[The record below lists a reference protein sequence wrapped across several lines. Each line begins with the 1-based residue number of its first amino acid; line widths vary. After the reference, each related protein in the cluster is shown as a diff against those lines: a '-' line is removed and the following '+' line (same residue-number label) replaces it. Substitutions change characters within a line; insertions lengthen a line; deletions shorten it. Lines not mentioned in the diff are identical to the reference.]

1 VNVMGIPVGVFK
13 GLPVRDWVKSALGG
27 NVPVVVTHA
36 KDVSFGMT
44 GHFLGDIVEL
54 PAPMDHWSGA
64 AAKRHALAATVLHK
78 GQSLVRDGHDQ
89 GQMLPHGP
97 IGIVT
102 VLGRTNRKNAFC
114 ATTVEFEKKPAAC
127 IHGYF
132 WRMMA
137 CGDPVSLPM
146 TTVLSNSTHTVF
158 VGLTDLDI
166 VKGVAGI
173 IASMAVDIASAPSS
187 LKDVVKGATIDSGVD
202 PEKMGKQA
210 LANLL
215 ASVVVS
221 EYSGWE
227 EPIGTKVELSN
238 PVAQNAFELTVHPKT
253 GVVEGK
259 YAENVAS
266 EKKNVTV
273 KYEPGK
279 GVDSTYE
286 ETPGHVTDAAKKL
299 GEWL

>member
-1 VNVMGIPVGVFK
+1 
-13 GLPVRDWVKSALGG
+13 
-27 NVPVVVTHA
+27 
-36 KDVSFGMT
+36 
-44 GHFLGDIVEL
+44 
-54 PAPMDHWSGA
+54 
-64 AAKRHALAATVLHK
+64 
-78 GQSLVRDGHDQ
+78 
-89 GQMLPHGP
+89 
-97 IGIVT
+97 
-102 VLGRTNRKNAFC
+102 
-114 ATTVEFEKKPAAC
+114 
-127 IHGYF
+127 
-132 WRMMA
+132 
-137 CGDPVSLPM
+137 
-146 TTVLSNSTHTVF
+146 
-158 VGLTDLDI
+158 
-166 VKGVAGI
+166 
-173 IASMAVDIASAPSS
+173 
-187 LKDVVKGATIDSGVD
+187 
-202 PEKMGKQA
+202 MGKQA